1 MDKKQFDAL
10 LPLKVQSV
18 LSLLIERKKMA
29 FIEAL
34 RYLYSSQ
41 LYQFLEKEETKVWYY
56 SPLLLFEL
64 IEGEKTSGHLEFPD
78 HV

>member
-1 MDKKQFDAL
+1 MDKKQFDAI

-18 LSLLIERKKMA
+18 LSLLMEQKKMA
-29 FIEAL
+29 LIEAL

-56 SPLLLFEL
+56 SPLLLFDL
-64 IEGEKTSGHLEFPD
+64 IEEEKTSGHLELPD

>member
-1 MDKKQFDAL
+1 MDKKQFDAI

-18 LSLLIERKKMA
+18 LSLLMEQREMA
-29 FIEAL
+29 LIEAL

-56 SPLLLFEL
+56 SPLLLFDL
-64 IEGEKTSGHLEFPD
+64 IEKEKTSGHLKLPD